1 MLSKLVTGNHT
12 GCVWLNSVS
21 PLNSLLLYN
30 ALGKHSLKEEVKS
43 SCEFWDCNCQSRET
57 DLMKIVFWKLTV
69 VVLSNNVPRLQLCEC
84 LQHRKCCFSNVGSWD
99 PTRTGCNLVNKKRC
113 LLLWQLDMYLTHKT
127 QSKPKGIW
135 TICTWKSWRLCFV
148 NYYSRWRGTTKQ
160 MFKTWYKSSPDMWGT
175 FSVWFPFLEEEVAHR
190 V

>member
-1 MLSKLVTGNHT
+1 MIQNLELRPFYSVVALPHVFVSVMLSKLVTGNHT

-127 QSKPKGIW
+127 QSKPKG
-135 TICTWKSWRLCFV
+135 KSQFAPEKAEGYVL
-148 NYYSRWRGTTKQ
+148 
-160 MFKTWYKSSPDMWGT
+160 
-175 FSVWFPFLEEEVAHR
+175 
-190 V
+190 